1 MKGYLFYVDQAAAL
15 KHQMYRL
22 YFPLRELK
30 KKRRQTIIPNF
41 LNCLYGNNIY
51 IIIREI
57 DIVLYIVQF

>member
-30 KKRRQTIIPNF
+30 KNEDKR
-41 LNCLYGNNIY
+41 
-51 IIIREI
+51 
-57 DIVLYIVQF
+57 

>member
-30 KKRRQTIIPNF
+30 KTKTND
-41 LNCLYGNNIY
+41 N
-51 IIIREI
+51 
-57 DIVLYIVQF
+57 V